1 MNGNSINFDEKKYQ
15 KSDFYK
21 KIKEIFNIDDTDIH
35 KILVSKKEACSQK
48 KMDLNTLLDIIIMI
62 LLDHYVKNSQK

>member
-21 KIKEIFNIDDTDIH
+21 KNKEIFNIDDTDIH
-35 KILVSKKEACSQK
+35 KILVSKKGACSQK
-48 KMDLNTLLDIIIMI
+48 KWT
-62 LLDHYVKNSQK
+62 